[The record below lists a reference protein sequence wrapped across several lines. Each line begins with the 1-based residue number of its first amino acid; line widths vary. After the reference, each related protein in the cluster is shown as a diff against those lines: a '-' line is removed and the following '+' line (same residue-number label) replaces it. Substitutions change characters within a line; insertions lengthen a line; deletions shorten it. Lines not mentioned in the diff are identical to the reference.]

1 MDKFA
6 KNVLKNKSIDKN
18 KLLNYGFKKIEN
30 TFEFKKLIIDEQFLL
45 TIKIKEND
53 ISSEILELSTN
64 EPYTL
69 YLVEG
74 AVGSFVGRVREEY
87 VGTLNDIAKSCF
99 YRDIF
104 KEENSKKIIEYIKE
118 KYDGDLEYLWEKSP
132 ENAIWRRKDNKKWYG
147 ALLTVNSE
155 KLGLKYNKKLEVL
168 DIRCKEENIEKL
180 VDNIIFFKG
189 YHMNKKSWITVNLNE
204 KLNLE
209 EIYRMIDESY
219 NLALKK

>member
-104 KEENSKKIIEYIKE
+104 KEENSELSKYPISRLAFYKGRKGEIEYI
-118 KYDGDLEYLWEKSP
+118 DV
-132 ENAIWRRKDNKKWYG
+132 KDIGSKN
-147 ALLTVNSE
+147 
-155 KLGLKYNKKLEVL
+155 
-168 DIRCKEENIEKL
+168 IIKEE
-180 VDNIIFFKG
+180 
-189 YHMNKKSWITVNLNE
+189 
-204 KLNLE
+204 
-209 EIYRMIDESY
+209 
-219 NLALKK
+219 